1 MFTKYYEKVKKIIKE
16 NYLYISLYFVLAAVL
31 LYPLPYYIYNGGG
44 IIDVDK
50 RIEIENE
57 YDSEGSFN
65 LCYVSEVKATIST
78 YLIAKILP
86 GWDIIKAEE
95 ITMNN
100 NETDE
105 DVFTR
110 DRIYLNDANMN
121 AIKVAY
127 EKANKKFS
135 ITEIENYVIY
145 LTEESKTDL
154 KIGDLIKEVDSKKI
168 TSLDELKEIVKE
180 KQVGE
185 QITFIVERKKKEEEC
200 YATVMEVDGVK
211 QIGVAIQNNYSYE
224 TNPSIQLKFASNESG
239 PSGGLLLSL
248 SIYNHL
254 IKEDIT
260 NGKKIAGTGTIDAN
274 GNVGSIGGVKYKLK
288 GAVSSDAEIFLVPS
302 GENYQEAISLKEKEG
317 YDIKIIGVSTFEE
330 ALEKLKEMSK

>member
-1 MFTKYYEKVKKIIKE
+1 MFTKYYEKVRKFIKE
-16 NYLYISLYFVLAAVL
+16 NYLYLLFYFVLATVL

-65 LCYVSEVKATIST
+65 LCYVSEIKATIST
-78 YLIAKILP
+78 YLLAKVLP
-86 GWDIIKAEE
+86 GWDIIEAEE
-95 ITMNN
+95 VTMND

-110 DRIYLNDANMN
+110 DRIFLNDANMN

-127 EKANKKFS
+127 QKSGKEFS
-135 ITEIENYVIY
+135 VTDIENYVIY
-145 LTEESKTDL
+145 LTEDAETNL
-154 KIGDLIKEVDSKKI
+154 KIGDKIKDVEGIKI
-168 TSLDELKEIVKE
+168 SSLDELKEIVKE
-180 KQVGE
+180 KQLGDK
-185 QITFIVERKKKEEEC
+185 ISFTVERKKKEEKC
-200 YATVMEVDGVK
+200 YALVMEVDGVK

-248 SIYNHL
+248 SIYNLL
-254 IKEDIT
+254 IPEDIT
-260 NGKKIAGTGTIDAN
+260 DGKKIAGTGTIDAE

-288 GAVSSDAEIFLVPS
+288 GAVSSGADIFLVPN
-302 GENYQEAISLKEKEG
+302 GENYQEAISLKKKHD

-330 ALEKLKEMSK
+330 ALEKLKEM